1 MTLPANLGNKW
12 AARVEAWLEGLLL
25 LLALAGPAGDLKNA
39 LLRRRLGCYVADC
52 AWLSQEKKNRHGKKW
67 ADTLRSPPGQP
78 VRWMRVGKPSQLSS
92 NLAFLK
98 EFKHHTV
105 IELYFGVSEQIKPP
119 SLQPIGQAAEFKF
132 ESKFEPLPTS
142 AGHLAITLEG
152 YSRRQSKDLTA
163 KSMAKLLGPR
173 SLTALETFP
182 PLFDPLAMRHRAQL
196 ISDGV
201 HTFTILHK
209 VQKVHILCLWK
220 FRSDSIVQLARGI
233 PFTNYHC
240 GVPLGLTPVV
250 PLMQFTRT
258 CWPRDNRI
266 IKKGSFGLLFYQLE
280 AAFQEWAH
288 IFQYC
293 GYNIVVTIL
302 WLQHCDHDIV
312 ST

>member
-1 MTLPANLGNKW
+1 MVVLFSRA
-12 AARVEAWLEGLLL
+12 
-25 LLALAGPAGDLKNA
+25 
-39 LLRRRLGCYVADC
+39 C
-52 AWLSQEKKNRHGKKW
+52 LSFC
-67 ADTLRSPPGQP
+67 S
-78 VRWMRVGKPSQLSS
+78 V
-92 NLAFLK
+92 
-98 EFKHHTV
+98 
-105 IELYFGVSEQIKPP
+105 
-119 SLQPIGQAAEFKF
+119 
-132 ESKFEPLPTS
+132 
-142 AGHLAITLEG
+142 
-152 YSRRQSKDLTA
+152 
-163 KSMAKLLGPR
+163 
-173 SLTALETFP
+173 TALNEYKSWLLCTLFLIQNHEILNFILPKANFLERVILRAMKHFLGFGQGLKTFP
-182 PLFDPLAMRHRAQL
+182 PLFELLAMRHRAQL